1 MSQGTALFFI
11 THKPRH
17 TLMQTV
23 SYNSHPLTFIQ
34 RTSKYH
40 RTATQLPKVS
50 HASKKRLTHF
60 LAPTIQHLNAQ
71 YPLLTSGMMG
81 AVGGRELPLT
91 VRKAKLDLLPTAL
104 AVPQLQIAL
113 PSLPSLGSPPS
124 FSENLG
130 PWAWQVVEEEAWEPE
145 LLGSFLIHLVLSLNP
160 EA

>member
-1 MSQGTALFFI
+1 MHQRRDLPTFL
-11 THKPRH
+11 
-17 TLMQTV
+17 
-23 SYNSHPLTFIQ
+23 HPPYS
-34 RTSKYH
+34 TSMPS
-40 RTATQLPKVS
+40 T
-50 HASKKRLTHF
+50 
-60 LAPTIQHLNAQ
+60 
-71 YPLLTSGMMG
+71 PLLTSGMMG